1 MYYRSKSIVTPQ
13 VVIYYSKNR
22 LSYNRLGITTGKK
35 IGNAVKRNR
44 SRRIIRQAYRE
55 VSPYIRRGYD
65 FVLVARG
72 KTPFLKTDDI
82 RNQLIYQLNERNLLI
97 KLPADYTPSKKT
109 AAAVKKEDGKE

>member
-1 MYYRSKSIVTPQ
+1 MYYRAKSVVTPQ

-44 SRRIIRQAYRE
+44 SRRIIRQAFRE
-55 VSPYIRRGYD
+55 SSPYIRRGYD

-72 KTPFLKTDDI
+72 KTPFLKTEDI
-82 RNQLIYQLNERNLLI
+82 RRTLLLQLNERNMLI
-97 KLPADYTPSKKT
+97 KLPDDLAKT
-109 AAAVKKEDGKE
+109 QKSASVGEAAE